1 MNTTL
6 RALSVALAA
15 ALIAP
20 SAFAASAAIPTIDFH
35 GYMRAG
41 VGFSSDGSEVEW
53 QKNKLGRLGNES
65 DTYGELELGSEVYKK
80 DDVSFYLD
88 SMVSMVSD
96 GSNDNE
102 TTLND
107 DAQFGLRQLNL
118 QIKGLIPGD
127 PNAVIWGGKRYYQRH
142 DLHIIDTKYWNISGS
157 GAGVENYTLGP
168 GAVSLAWIR
177 GDANDVDYRVDGDSN
192 VNINYIDLRYAGWKP
207 WAGSWTEFGI
217 DYAMPNTTKKQDSYG
232 GLYDA
237 DNGVMLTGEISQD
250 MLGGYNKT
258 VLQYANKGLA
268 QNMVSQGGGWYD
280 MWNYVND
287 ATGYRVINTGLI
299 PITEKFSINHVLTW
313 GSADDITDYTDK
325 TRMLSLVARGQY
337 QFTDYVRLIGE
348 VGGFY
353 QKDSYNNG
361 TSYKQAGEKYTI
373 ALGLADGPDFMSRPE
388 LRIFASYLNDSEDG
402 KPFEDQTANNTWN
415 FGVQVE
421 AWW

>member
-1 MNTTL
+1 MDRT
-6 RALSVALAA
+6 
-15 ALIAP
+15 
-20 SAFAASAAIPTIDFH
+20 
-35 GYMRAG
+35 
-41 VGFSSDGSEVEW
+41 DG
-53 QKNKLGRLGNES
+53 GAR
-65 DTYGELELGSEVYKK
+65 
-80 DDVSFYLD
+80 
-88 SMVSMVSD
+88 
-96 GSNDNE
+96 
-102 TTLND
+102 
-107 DAQFGLRQLNL
+107 
-118 QIKGLIPGD
+118 
-127 PNAVIWGGKRYYQRH
+127 RYRP
-142 DLHIIDTKYWNISGS
+142 DW
-157 GAGVENYTLGP
+157 
-168 GAVSLAWIR
+168 R
-177 GDANDVDYRVDGDSN
+177 GDLR
-192 VNINYIDLRYAGWKP
+192 NYIDLRYAGWKP

>member
-20 SAFAASAAIPTIDFH
+20 SAFAATAAIPTIDFH

-41 VGFSSDGSEVEW
+41 VGVSGDGSEAEW

-177 GDANDVDYRVDGDSN
+177 SMPTMLTIASMATATS
-192 VNINYIDLRYAGWKP
+192 ISTISIYATR
-207 WAGSWTEFGI
+207 AGSHGR
-217 DYAMPNTTKKQDSYG
+217 ARGPNSVSTTRCQTPPKNRIAT
-232 GLYDA
+232 A
-237 DNGVMLTGEISQD
+237 DCTMLT
-250 MLGGYNKT
+250 T
-258 VLQYANKGLA
+258 
-268 QNMVSQGGGWYD
+268 
-280 MWNYVND
+280 
-287 ATGYRVINTGLI
+287 
-299 PITEKFSINHVLTW
+299 
-313 GSADDITDYTDK
+313 
-325 TRMLSLVARGQY
+325 
-337 QFTDYVRLIGE
+337 
-348 VGGFY
+348 
-353 QKDSYNNG
+353 
-361 TSYKQAGEKYTI
+361 
-373 ALGLADGPDFMSRPE
+373 
-388 LRIFASYLNDSEDG
+388 ASC
-402 KPFEDQTANNTWN
+402 
-415 FGVQVE
+415 
-421 AWW
+421 

>member
-41 VGFSSDGSEVEW
+41 VGVSSDGSEVEW

-168 GAVSLAWIR
+168 APSRWPGSAAMPTMLTIASMATATSI
-177 GDANDVDYRVDGDSN
+177 ST
-192 VNINYIDLRYAGWKP
+192 ISIYATR
-207 WAGSWTEFGI
+207 AGSRGRARGPNSVSTTRCQTPRKNRI
-217 DYAMPNTTKKQDSYG
+217 AM
-232 GLYDA
+232 A
-237 DNGVMLTGEISQD
+237 DCTMLT
-250 MLGGYNKT
+250 T
-258 VLQYANKGLA
+258 
-268 QNMVSQGGGWYD
+268 
-280 MWNYVND
+280 
-287 ATGYRVINTGLI
+287 
-299 PITEKFSINHVLTW
+299 
-313 GSADDITDYTDK
+313 
-325 TRMLSLVARGQY
+325 
-337 QFTDYVRLIGE
+337 
-348 VGGFY
+348 
-353 QKDSYNNG
+353 
-361 TSYKQAGEKYTI
+361 
-373 ALGLADGPDFMSRPE
+373 
-388 LRIFASYLNDSEDG
+388 ASC
-402 KPFEDQTANNTWN
+402 
-415 FGVQVE
+415 
-421 AWW
+421 

>member
-1 MNTTL
+1 MKTPLRTL
-6 RALSVALAA
+6 SLALAA
-15 ALIAP
+15 ALTSTSLMGATSVP
-20 SAFAASAAIPTIDFH
+20 IDFH
-35 GYMRAG
+35 GYLRGG
-41 VGFSSDGSEVEW
+41 VGVSGDGGQVEW
-53 QKNKLGRLGNES
+53 QKNKIGRLGNES

-102 TTLND
+102 TTIGD

-118 QIKGLIPGD
+118 QIKGLIPND

-157 GAGVENYTLGP
+157 GAGIENYTFGP
-168 GAVSLAWIR
+168 GAVSFAWIR
-177 GDANDVDYRVDGDSN
+177 GDANDVDYRVDNDN
-192 VNINYIDLRYAGWKP
+192 DVNINYLDLRYAGWKP
-207 WAGSWTEFGI
+207 WAGAWTEFGI
-217 DYAMPNTTKKQDSYG
+217 DYAMPNPTKKQKAYG

-237 DNGVMLTGEISQD
+237 DDGVMLTGEISQD
-250 MLGGYNKT
+250 MLGGYNKL

-299 PITEKFSINHVLTW
+299 PITDRFSFNHVLTY
-313 GSADDITDYTDK
+313 GAAEDTTAFTDK
-325 TRMLSLVARGQY
+325 SRLVSLVGRAQY
-337 QFTDYVRLIGE
+337 QFTEYVRLIGE

-353 QKDSYNNG
+353 QKDNYKNG
-361 TSYKQAGEKYTI
+361 TNYKQSGEKYTI
-373 ALGLADGPDFMSRPE
+373 ALGLADGADFMSRPE
-388 LRIFASYLNDSEDG
+388 LRLFASYLNDSEDG
-402 KPFEDQTANNTWN
+402 KAFEDGTKNNTWN

>member
-20 SAFAASAAIPTIDFH
+20 SAFAATAAIPTIDFH

-41 VGFSSDGSEVEW
+41 VGVSGDGSEAEW

-168 GAVSLAWIR
+168 GAVSLAWI
-177 GDANDVDYRVDGDSN
+177 AAMPTMLTIASMATATS
-192 VNINYIDLRYAGWKP
+192 ISTISIYATR
-207 WAGSWTEFGI
+207 AGSHGR
-217 DYAMPNTTKKQDSYG
+217 ARGPNSVSTTRCQTPPKNRIAT
-232 GLYDA
+232 A
-237 DNGVMLTGEISQD
+237 DCTMLT
-250 MLGGYNKT
+250 T
-258 VLQYANKGLA
+258 
-268 QNMVSQGGGWYD
+268 
-280 MWNYVND
+280 
-287 ATGYRVINTGLI
+287 
-299 PITEKFSINHVLTW
+299 
-313 GSADDITDYTDK
+313 
-325 TRMLSLVARGQY
+325 
-337 QFTDYVRLIGE
+337 
-348 VGGFY
+348 
-353 QKDSYNNG
+353 
-361 TSYKQAGEKYTI
+361 
-373 ALGLADGPDFMSRPE
+373 
-388 LRIFASYLNDSEDG
+388 ASC
-402 KPFEDQTANNTWN
+402 
-415 FGVQVE
+415 
-421 AWW
+421 

>member
-1 MNTTL
+1 MKTSL
-6 RALSVALAA
+6 RTLSVALAV
-15 ALIAP
+15 ALTSP
-20 SAFAASAAIPTIDFH
+20 SVFAIEKIDFH
-35 GYMRAG
+35 GYLRSG
-41 VGFSSDGSEVEW
+41 VGVSSDGGLQEW
-53 QKNKLGRLGNES
+53 QKNKVGRLGNEA

-88 SMVSMVSD
+88 SMISMVSD
-96 GSNDNE
+96 GSNDSE
-102 TTLND
+102 TTFND

-118 QIKGLIPGD
+118 QIKGLVPGD
-127 PNAVIWGGKRYYQRH
+127 KNAVIWGGKRYYQRH

-157 GAGVENYTLGP
+157 GAGIENYTVGP

-177 GDANDVDYRVDGDSN
+177 GDANDIDYRVDGDN
-192 VNINYIDLRYAGWKP
+192 DVNINYIDLRYAGLKP
-207 WAGSWTEFGI
+207 WAGSWVEVGI
-217 DYAMPNTTKKQDSYG
+217 DYAMPNSTDKQKEEYG

-250 MLGGYNKT
+250 MFGGYNKT

-280 MWNYVND
+280 MWNMTND
-287 ATGYRVINTGLI
+287 AKGYRVINTGLI
-299 PITEKFSINHVLTW
+299 PITDKFSINHVLTW
-313 GSADDITDYTDK
+313 GSADNITQYTDD
-325 TRMLSLVARGQY
+325 TSLFSLVGRAQY
-337 QFTDYVRLIGE
+337 QFTQYVRAIGE

-353 QKDSYNNG
+353 QKDNYKDGSN
-361 TSYKQAGEKYTI
+361 YKQSGEKYTI

-388 LRIFASYLNDSEDG
+388 LRIFASYLNDSENG
-402 KPFEDQTANNTWN
+402 KPFNDRTASDTWN

>member
-20 SAFAASAAIPTIDFH
+20 SAFAATAAIPTIDFH

-41 VGFSSDGSEVEW
+41 VGVSGDGSEAEW

-118 QIKGLIPGD
+118 QIKGLILGD

-168 GAVSLAWIR
+168 GAVSLALDPR
-177 GDANDVDYRVDGDSN
+177 RCQ
-192 VNINYIDLRYAGWKP
+192 RC
-207 WAGSWTEFGI
+207 
-217 DYAMPNTTKKQDSYG
+217 
-232 GLYDA
+232 
-237 DNGVMLTGEISQD
+237 
-250 MLGGYNKT
+250 
-258 VLQYANKGLA
+258 
-268 QNMVSQGGGWYD
+268 
-280 MWNYVND
+280 
-287 ATGYRVINTGLI
+287 
-299 PITEKFSINHVLTW
+299 
-313 GSADDITDYTDK
+313 
-325 TRMLSLVARGQY
+325 
-337 QFTDYVRLIGE
+337 
-348 VGGFY
+348 
-353 QKDSYNNG
+353 
-361 TSYKQAGEKYTI
+361 
-373 ALGLADGPDFMSRPE
+373 
-388 LRIFASYLNDSEDG
+388 
-402 KPFEDQTANNTWN
+402 
-415 FGVQVE
+415 
-421 AWW
+421 

>member
-1 MNTTL
+1 M
-6 RALSVALAA
+6 A
-15 ALIAP
+15 
-20 SAFAASAAIPTIDFH
+20 
-35 GYMRAG
+35 
-41 VGFSSDGSEVEW
+41 
-53 QKNKLGRLGNES
+53 KNKIGRLGNES

-102 TTLND
+102 TTLDD

-157 GAGVENYTLGP
+157 GAGIENYARP
-168 GAVSLAWIR
+168 GRRFTGLDPRRCQRRRLPRRWRQQRQYQLYRSALRGLEAVVR
-177 GDANDVDYRVDGDSN
+177 RVDR
-192 VNINYIDLRYAGWKP
+192 IWYRLRDA
-207 WAGSWTEFGI
+207 EHHQ
-217 DYAMPNTTKKQDSYG
+217 KQDSYG

-250 MLGGYNKT
+250 MLGGYNKL

-299 PITEKFSINHVLTW
+299 PITDKFSINHVLTW

-353 QKDSYNNG
+353 QKDSYKNN
-361 TSYKQAGEKYTI
+361 TDYKQAGEKYTI
-373 ALGLADGPDFMSRPE
+373 ALGWPMARTLCHARNYVFL
-388 LRIFASYLNDSEDG
+388 LRI
-402 KPFEDQTANNTWN
+402 
-415 FGVQVE
+415 
-421 AWW
+421 

>member
-6 RALSVALAA
+6 RTLTLALAA
-15 ALIAP
+15 ALTSP
-20 SAFAASAAIPTIDFH
+20 SLLAATSVPIDFH
-35 GYMRAG
+35 GYLRGG
-41 VGFSSDGSEVEW
+41 VGVSGDGGQVEW

-80 DDVSFYLD
+80 DEVSFYLD

-102 TTLND
+102 TTIGD

-118 QIKGLIPGD
+118 QIKGLIPND

-157 GAGVENYTLGP
+157 GAGIENYTVGP

-177 GDANDVDYRVDGDSN
+177 GDANDVDYRVDNDN
-192 VNINYIDLRYAGWKP
+192 DVNINYIDLRYAGWKP

-217 DYAMPNTTKKQDSYG
+217 DYAMPNPTNKQKSYG

-237 DNGVMLTGEISQD
+237 DNGVMVTGEISQD
-250 MLGGYNKT
+250 MFGGYNKL

-280 MWNYVND
+280 MWHYVND
-287 ATGYRVINTGLI
+287 ASGYRVINTGLI
-299 PITEKFSINHVLTW
+299 PITDKFSLNHVLTY
-313 GSADDITDYTDK
+313 GSANDITEYTDK
-325 TRMLSLVARGQY
+325 TRLVSLVGRAQY
-337 QFTDYVRLIGE
+337 QLTNYVRLIGE

-353 QKDSYNNG
+353 QKDDYKNG
-361 TSYKQAGEKYTI
+361 THYKQSGEKYTF
-373 ALGLADGPDFMSRPE
+373 AVGLADGPEFMSRPE
-388 LRIFASYLNDSEDG
+388 LRLFASYLNDSEDG
-402 KPFEDQTANNTWN
+402 KSFEDGTKNNTWN

>member
-6 RALSVALAA
+6 RTLTLALAVALTS
-15 ALIAP
+15 P
-20 SAFAASAAIPTIDFH
+20 SLLAETSVPIDFH
-35 GYMRAG
+35 GYLRGG
-41 VGFSSDGSEVEW
+41 VGVSGDGGQVEW

-80 DDVSFYLD
+80 DEVSFYLD

-102 TTLND
+102 TTLGD

-118 QIKGLIPGD
+118 QIKGLIPND

-157 GAGVENYTLGP
+157 GAGIENYTFGP
-168 GAVSLAWIR
+168 GAVSVAWIR
-177 GDANDVDYRVDGDSN
+177 GDANDVDYRVDNDN
-192 VNINYIDLRYAGWKP
+192 DVNINYIDVRYAGWKP
-207 WAGSWTEFGI
+207 WSGSWTEFGI
-217 DYAMPNTTKKQDSYG
+217 DYAMPNPTNKQKEYG

-237 DNGVMLTGEISQD
+237 DNGVMLTSEISQD
-250 MLGGYNKT
+250 MFGGYNKL

-287 ATGYRVINTGLI
+287 ASGYRAINTGLI
-299 PITEKFSINHVLTW
+299 PITEKFSINHVLTY
-313 GSADDITDYTDK
+313 GSANDITEYTDK
-325 TRMLSLVARGQY
+325 TRLISLVGRGQY
-337 QFTDYVRLIGE
+337 QLTNYVRLIGE

-353 QKDSYNNG
+353 QKDDYKNG
-361 TSYKQAGEKYTI
+361 THYKQAGEKYTF
-373 ALGLADGPDFMSRPE
+373 AVGLADGPEFMSRPE
-388 LRIFASYLNDSEDG
+388 LRVFASYLNDSEDG
-402 KPFEDQTANNTWN
+402 KPFEDETKNNTWN

>member
-6 RALSVALAA
+6 RTLTLALAA
-15 ALIAP
+15 ALTSP
-20 SAFAASAAIPTIDFH
+20 SLLAATSVPIDFH
-35 GYMRAG
+35 GYLRGG
-41 VGFSSDGSEVEW
+41 VGVSGDGGQVEW

-80 DDVSFYLD
+80 DEVSFYLD

-102 TTLND
+102 TTIGD

-118 QIKGLIPGD
+118 QIKGLIAND

-157 GAGVENYTLGP
+157 GAGIENYTFGP
-168 GAVSLAWIR
+168 GAVSVAWIR
-177 GDANDVDYRVDGDSN
+177 GDANDVDYRVDNDN
-192 VNINYIDLRYAGWKP
+192 DVNINYIDVRYAGWKP
-207 WAGSWTEFGI
+207 WSGAWTEFGI
-217 DYAMPNTTKKQDSYG
+217 DYAMPNPTKKQKEYG
-232 GLYDA
+232 GLYEA
-237 DNGVMLTGEISQD
+237 DDGVMVTGEISQD
-250 MLGGYNKT
+250 MFGGYNKL

-280 MWNYVND
+280 MWHYVND
-287 ATGYRVINTGLI
+287 ANGYRVINTGLI
-299 PITEKFSINHVLTW
+299 PLTEKFSLNHVLTY
-313 GSADDITDYTDK
+313 GSANDITEYTDK
-325 TRMLSLVARGQY
+325 TRLVSLVGRAQY
-337 QFTDYVRLIGE
+337 QLTNYVRLIGE

-353 QKDSYNNG
+353 QKDDYKNG
-361 TSYKQAGEKYTI
+361 THYKQSGEKYTF
-373 ALGLADGPDFMSRPE
+373 AVGLADGPEFMSRPE
-388 LRIFASYLNDSEDG
+388 LRVFASYLNDSEDG
-402 KPFEDQTANNTWN
+402 KSFEDGTKNNTWN